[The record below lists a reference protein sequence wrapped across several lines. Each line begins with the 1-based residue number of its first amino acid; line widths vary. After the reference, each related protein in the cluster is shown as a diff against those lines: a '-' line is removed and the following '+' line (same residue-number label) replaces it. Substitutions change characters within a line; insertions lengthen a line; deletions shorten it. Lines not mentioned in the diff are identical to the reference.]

1 MMPALVAA
9 VALVA
14 SLPVASPPIPL
25 GSFVPDEP
33 PVVQAAAFVL
43 YDLNGDLI
51 LLSEAADEQRAMA
64 SVTKLMT
71 ALVVLDSSA
80 LADEVVISDSAAAA
94 GEAEVGLVA
103 GEVWT
108 VWELLN
114 AIVVRSAND
123 AATALAEHVGG
134 SVDGFADLM
143 NAKAV
148 ELGMVNSHFV
158 NPHGLDAD
166 GHYSSANDLLRLG
179 LAALDDPVVSQLMR
193 TRVVKFRPTPNGALR
208 RAVNTNELLGAFE
221 GVAGMKT
228 GFTNDARRV
237 LLSTAT
243 REGRTLVAVVMGTED
258 HFADTREL
266 LEYGFEMFGVADRL
280 RAPLAGEQGDGSP
293 SGVDAS
299 EAARL
304 RLLPEL
310 PVVETGDRAMT
321 PLEEQIDEALRRLL
335 PPLLS
340 TP

>member
-1 MMPALVAA
+1 MTPTLLSAI
-9 VALVA
+9 ALVA
-14 SLPVASPPIPL
+14 SLPIAVPPIPL
-25 GSFVPDEP
+25 DSFVPADP
-33 PVVQAAAFVL
+33 PAIQAPSFVL
-43 YDLNGDLI
+43 YDLTGDLV
-51 LLSEAADEQRAMA
+51 LLTQAADEQRAMA

-71 ALVVLDSSA
+71 ALVVLDYTE
-80 LADEVVISDSAAAA
+80 LADEVVISESAAGA
-94 GEAEVGLVA
+94 GEAEVGLVE

-123 AATALAEHVGG
+123 AAMALAEHVGG
-134 SVDGFADLM
+134 SVAGFAELM
-143 NAKAV
+143 NAKAA

-193 TRVVKFRPTPNGALR
+193 TRVVKFRPTPNGAPR
-208 RAVNTNELLGAFE
+208 RSVNTNELLGAFA

-228 GFTNDARRV
+228 GFTNNARRV
-237 LLSTAT
+237 LVSTAT
-243 REGRTLVAVVMGTED
+243 RDGRTLVAVVLGAED

-280 RAPLAGEQGDGSP
+280 RVPLVGEQGDGSP
-293 SGVDAS
+293 AGVDPG

-304 RLLPEL
+304 RLVPQLPI
-310 PVVETGDRAMT
+310 VVVGAREMT
-321 PLEEQIDEALRRLL
+321 PLEERIDEALRQLL